1 MSEKQTKPMKTSSFL
16 AKAGMI
22 LFILGLL
29 SVLGVRF
36 GMDYLIGPEDVASE
50 EAMRAA
56 VDRWM
61 YIAFACT
68 CVLLVGLLTWIV
80 FGTIV
85 WRSKRKSGRMQ
96 EAIER

>member
-1 MSEKQTKPMKTSSFL
+1 MSEKQTNPMKTSSLL
-16 AKAGMI
+16 AKVGMI

-50 EAMRAA
+50 EAIRAA
-56 VDRWM
+56 IDRWM
-61 YIAFACT
+61 HIAFAGT
-68 CVLLVGLLTWIV
+68 CVLLVGLITWIV
-80 FGTIV
+80 FGIIA
-85 WRSKRKSGRMQ
+85 WRSKRESGRIQ